1 MPKKTVLK
9 TRADLARKFGKSER
23 VISTWLGEG
32 MPGAPGAYVWE
43 DCAEW
48 VANRGDKRKG
58 VKVAEADDMDASG
71 DTSEWLEEYRK
82 WRAKQEELKYAVKR
96 GELVELESVRDFLQ
110 QLAGRFRSFGERLEK
125 ASPEMRTE
133 LDAILEQGKQEVEGL
148 GIARSGDGES
158 C

>member
-1 MPKKTVLK
+1 
-9 TRADLARKFGKSER
+9 
-23 VISTWLGEG
+23 
-32 MPGAPGAYVWE
+32 
-43 DCAEW
+43 
-48 VANRGDKRKG
+48 
-58 VKVAEADDMDASG
+58 MDASG

>member
-1 MPKKTVLK
+1 
-9 TRADLARKFGKSER
+9 
-23 VISTWLGEG
+23 
-32 MPGAPGAYVWE
+32 
-43 DCAEW
+43 
-48 VANRGDKRKG
+48 